1 MDACVNTPRSGAPK
15 RTWTLWATLAAAS
28 VAPIAMG
35 QEASPT
41 EPAPKFIVVTRED
54 AALRSRDL
62 DRAYAVDV
70 LKPGETLR
78 LDTEVGPWL
87 RVYYPTD
94 VPVFVSVDNATVA
107 ADGKTLKLKAGSKLR
122 APHASQGWEGSWIS
136 ASAEPLAAGTEL
148 PVVEIIRDD
157 AGTPVAYAVR
167 APAQARAFIRRRDS
181 RAATDQ
187 EAQEALALWR
197 RSQGA
202 PEVLAAPERGGQ
214 PTGTTPV
221 GPEGAGEP
229 TGRPTPANAE
239 GQPGRSLLDEMRV
252 PTQPGAETGG
262 ADTPGEN
269 TTQAEGTN
277 APPIV
282 IEQGGGEPGSEAGAG
297 TEPAGESDVLSLQSL
312 IDAYDEM
319 LEQPAEDAEWQ
330 ELLAEH
336 QAALEKIEGDP
347 FSERLADQLR
357 ARIKLIEIR
366 IAFQERI
373 LKQWQRRRA
382 QEDPSF
388 DPEAVRMRV
397 AAMQRDHGY
406 NFVGRLLPS
415 SLYDGKLRPLMYRL
429 RPASGVG
436 PTIGFVRPTGDHDWA
451 AMLGKV
457 VGIRG
462 ERFREG
468 DSPVDLIRVQSIRAV
483 EMQEPGSSPD
493 DR

>member
-1 MDACVNTPRSGAPK
+1 MDACVNTRRSGAPK
-15 RTWTLWATLAAAS
+15 RTLTLWAMLGAAPLAW
-28 VAPIAMG
+28 G
-35 QEASPT
+35 QGSPPA

-54 AALRSRDL
+54 TPLRSRDL

-94 VPVFVSVDNATVA
+94 VPVFVGVDNATLA
-107 ADGKTLKLKAGSKLR
+107 ADGKTLTLKAGSKLR

-136 ASAEPLAAGTEL
+136 AAAEPVAPGTEL
-148 PVVEIIRDD
+148 PVVEVIRDE
-157 AGTPVAYAVR
+157 AGSPVAFAVR

-181 RAATDQ
+181 RAATEP
-187 EAQEALALWR
+187 EAQQALALWR

-202 PEVLAAPERGGQ
+202 AEVLAAPERGGQ
-214 PTGTTPV
+214 PDVTTPADR
-221 GPEGAGEP
+221 EGAGAQP
-229 TGRPTPANAE
+229 GRPTPANAE

-252 PTQPGAETGG
+252 PTEPGVETGG
-262 ADTPGEN
+262 AEAPGENPTPGEGAN
-269 TTQAEGTN
+269 T
-277 APPIV
+277 PPVV
-282 IEQGGGEPGSEAGAG
+282 IEQGGGEPGAEAGAG
-297 TEPAGESDVLSLQSL
+297 AESAGERDVLSLQSL
-312 IDAYDEM
+312 IDAYERM
-319 LEQPAEDAEWQ
+319 LDQPAEEAEWH

-357 ARIKLIEIR
+357 ARVKLIEIR

-397 AAMQRDHGY
+397 AAMQRVEGY

-429 RPASGVG
+429 RPADGVG

-468 DSPVDLIRVQSIRAV
+468 DSPVEMIRVSSIRAV
-483 EMQEPGSSPD
+483 EMRAPGSSPD